1 MTGLQIKMI
10 LIALIYGILA
20 GIIVYLIV
28 KQSTRNQ
35 RSAEKRVKNIVGST
49 IGSEVVLQ
57 KKKKGMRLGW
67 LNGRQKKT
75 TEYVQKKSLLSKIGD
90 AILEELLSANIM
102 MNAEEFA
109 TIWIV
114 LAFVPAALSSLFINN
129 PALPIV
135 LVLAGA
141 LGPIIFIRVRKQK
154 RISAF
159 EDQLSDAFMIAAS
172 SLRSGLSFQQAME
185 TIARDMYPPVSDEFA
200 RAVKEINM
208 GFSIDE
214 ALDNVYKRVQS
225 DDFKIAA
232 VAISVQ
238 RTTGGNLSEI
248 LETISDTIKE
258 RAQLKKEVKSATATG
273 RMSGMVVGL
282 MPVAIVIMLNV
293 ASPGYMDPLFETNG
307 GKIAI
312 LVGIMLEIIGLI
324 VIKKITTI
332 KY

>member
-1 MTGLQIKMI
+1 M
-10 LIALIYGILA
+10 
-20 GIIVYLIV
+20 
-28 KQSTRNQ
+28 
-35 RSAEKRVKNIVGST
+35 
-49 IGSEVVLQ
+49 
-57 KKKKGMRLGW
+57 
-67 LNGRQKKT
+67 
-75 TEYVQKKSLLSKIGD
+75 
-90 AILEELLSANIM
+90 
-102 MNAEEFA
+102 
-109 TIWIV
+109 
-114 LAFVPAALSSLFINN
+114 
-129 PALPIV
+129 
-135 LVLAGA
+135 
-141 LGPIIFIRVRKQK
+141 RKQK

-200 RAVKEINM
+200 RAVKEMNM

-282 MPVAIVIMLNV
+282 MPVAIVVMLNV
-293 ASPGYMDPLFETNG
+293 ASPGYMDPLFKTNG

-312 LVGIMLEIIGLI
+312 LVGIMLEVIGLI